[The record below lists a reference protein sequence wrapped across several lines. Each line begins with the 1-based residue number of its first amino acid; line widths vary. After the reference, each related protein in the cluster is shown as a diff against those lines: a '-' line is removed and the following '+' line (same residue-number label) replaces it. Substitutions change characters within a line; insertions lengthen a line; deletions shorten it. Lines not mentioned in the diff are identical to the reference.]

1 MRNEEI
7 YKLLEKQEDVF
18 NAKMTGVKAEI
29 KAGTDMTVYKL
40 NELIDYQKIQNG
52 RTTKLEDETRV
63 FRFIHRNPKAAGI
76 VIGLAVIGFIALF
89 IIKNLIL

>member
-29 KAGTDMTVYKL
+29 KAGNDIQVYKL
-40 NELIDYQKIQNG
+40 DKLIEYQKTQNG
-52 RTTKLEDETRV
+52 RTTKLEEETRV
-63 FRFIHRNPKAAGI
+63 FRLVHRNPKIAGAI
-76 VIGLAVIGFIALF
+76 IGLCLLGVVFLF
-89 IIKNLIL
+89 ILKNLI